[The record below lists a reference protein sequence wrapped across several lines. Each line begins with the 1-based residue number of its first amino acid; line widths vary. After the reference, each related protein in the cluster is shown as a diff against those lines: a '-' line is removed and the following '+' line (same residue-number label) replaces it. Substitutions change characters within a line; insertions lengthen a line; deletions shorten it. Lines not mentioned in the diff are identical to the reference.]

1 MADLM
6 LDVVL
11 SVNGLGDSSTHKSS
25 RSLGLVRLTMSHGVS
40 AVVWLGLG
48 MMWSGF
54 GVVGW
59 RLGVVQLRTM
69 TFGRVMNNSVHD

>member
-1 MADLM
+1 MADLI

-11 SVNGLGDSSTHKSS
+11 SVNWLGDSRTHKSS
-25 RSLGLVRLTMSHGVS
+25 RSLGLVRLTMGHGVS

-48 MMWSGF
+48 MMWSGL

-59 RLGVVQLRTM
+59 RLGVV
-69 TFGRVMNNSVHD
+69 